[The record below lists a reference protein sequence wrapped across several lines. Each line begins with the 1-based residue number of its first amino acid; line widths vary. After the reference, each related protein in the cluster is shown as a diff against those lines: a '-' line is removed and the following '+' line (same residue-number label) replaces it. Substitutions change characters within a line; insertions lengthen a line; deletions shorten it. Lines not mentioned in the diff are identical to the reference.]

1 MCKQRERNG
10 NVNMCFQHKLLCSNP
25 TRKKVR
31 GAKGKWIA
39 FVAAPD
45 PKTTFYNFHLADTFY
60 VYKNCVSFHARREVI
75 QVTSAWIL
83 KCSGNCFR
91 HSWNLCGW
99 VLKITAWKWLFA
111 VVNMCTSQNMHS
123 PGLYHSAIWVNH
135 SFIYFRFA
143 NPTRNVIKNS
153 FSKLTYQFPFRPS
166 VNTHRN

>member
-99 VLKITAWKWLFA
+99 FLKITAWKWLFA
-111 VVNMCTSQNMHS
+111 VVNCVYVTKYALTRFVSLTNLSQPQFHLFS
-123 PGLYHSAIWVNH
+123 ITALRKPHQERH
-135 SFIYFRFA
+135 QKFI
-143 NPTRNVIKNS
+143 
-153 FSKLTYQFPFRPS
+153 
-166 VNTHRN
+166 